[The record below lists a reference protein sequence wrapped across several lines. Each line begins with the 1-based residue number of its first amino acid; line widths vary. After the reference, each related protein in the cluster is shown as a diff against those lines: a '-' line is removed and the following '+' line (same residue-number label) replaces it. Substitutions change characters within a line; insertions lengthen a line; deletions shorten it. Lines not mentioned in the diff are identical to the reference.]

1 MIMEHMTDEVKKI
14 AHALLALIDGVRW
27 TVTHIGIERYVENGP
42 QWVRLEVA
50 LGEQRHK
57 YLIARKEMVKAWIAL
72 DHRGES
78 IVEGMQ
84 TFVDD
89 HEWIP
94 VETKIVQIDGV
105 RCVQLTLQT
114 LDAVICQTIV
124 MDHHGL
130 VAAYYALRTG
140 IELLSDAQEAMG
152 YLTNY

>member
-1 MIMEHMTDEVKKI
+1 MTHMTEEVKVI

-50 LGEQRHK
+50 LGDRRHK
-57 YLIARKEMVKAWIAL
+57 YLIARKEMVRAWVAL
-72 DHRGES
+72 DNRGES
-78 IVEGMQ
+78 IVDGMR

-89 HEWIP
+89 HEWLP
-94 VETKIVQIDGV
+94 VGTEIIYIDGV
-105 RCVQLTLQT
+105 KCVQLVLQT
-114 LDAVICQTIV
+114 VDTVTRQTIV

-152 YLTNY
+152 YLTDF